1 MPHAALLVAP
11 ARRRRG
17 THKGEWPNATIE
29 GLPVSADRLV
39 LVRSAATPA
48 TRRAAFSSDEPLDA
62 AGVRAAE
69 RLAPVLGRVDAARS
83 SAARRARMTAAAA
96 GWTAAVDPDLAGP
109 DPRAWAG
116 LTLEE
121 VGARDPQGLRA
132 WLNKPDPEGD
142 LRRRVARFL
151 EQAHG
156 WSGTTVAVTHAG
168 WVRTAVVQALG
179 APPES
184 FWRVDVAPASV
195 TVLHRRD
202 QGWVLSRANW
212 AAG

>member
-1 MPHAALLVAP
+1 M
-11 ARRRRG
+11 
-17 THKGEWPNATIE
+17 
-29 GLPVSADRLV
+29 SADRLV

-116 LTLEE
+116 RTLEE
-121 VGARDPQGLRA
+121 VGARDPEGLRA
-132 WLNKPDPEGD
+132 WLNEPDPDGD
-142 LRRRVARFL
+142 LRLRVARFL

-156 WSGTTVAVTHAG
+156 WPGTTVAVTHAG
-168 WVRTAVVQALG
+168 WVRTAVLQALD
-179 APPES
+179 APPAS

-202 QGWVLSRANW
+202 RGWALGRVNW
-212 AAG
+212 TPG